1 LKELLAKLDPDLL
14 FADGFDDCIIGMTIN
29 DKCLA
34 VVLYSEE
41 RVIQKLAEQMPLEQ
55 AIEYFDFNVKGAYV
69 GDRTPVFLEDPY
81 YWNED
86 DA

>member
-1 LKELLAKLDPDLL
+1 MKELLAKLDPDLL

>member
-1 LKELLAKLDPDLL
+1 LKDLLVKLDPDLL
-14 FADGFDDCIIGMTIN
+14 FADGFDDCILGITVN
-29 DKCLA
+29 DKGIA

-41 RVIQKLAEQMPLEQ
+41 KIIESLARDMPLEE
-55 AIEYFDFNVKGAYV
+55 AIEYFDYNIKGAYV
-69 GDRTPVFLEDPY
+69 GDRTPVFLEDPD